1 MLTWEQRYTLG
12 SWSSPFH
19 CTIDSTRRQ
28 GFGEDTLQELA
39 EKKQFFAA
47 LEAGRLTP
55 VDYAVLN
62 RQLTLSSTGPIAEAQ
77 TRDLH
82 SQQSTPLTL
91 STSSVASS
99 TQKGGSSP
107 PVPATEQEGPALVEV
122 AGLYQGRSSQ
132 SVTSYGSDTFESGDE
147 TSEVATS
154 HTPSTETQHSPRSDV
169 RRFDL
174 SLVSQKMSGS
184 DALHSMDVI
193 GPPAS
198 AQETSS
204 KVVPPQSEQS
214 PGEDSSRTA
223 ELQGIRVLTSGVQG
237 VGLPPVRAVGMSGRL
252 AQPVQPGEPG
262 PKAPS
267 RTASLLHE
275 EGAQASPAVEVA
287 ETQDSLSELSST
299 PELASGQH
307 STASAPSSSPKKTGE
322 HSQPLQ
328 PQSSI
333 EQDLEEVQQALKAAG
348 LDGLDAVGAPT
359 HSARS
364 ADLQLVLR
372 ELAAAE
378 VVSLSQE
385 LLHRSWG
392 VESGARHSPVQG
404 APPPPL
410 PIKRQQG
417 ETRHSYSS
425 SSHGATASVTGG
437 SETRPQRSRP
447 NSSKLP
453 VATRR
458 LPGSGAQVGGASAQP
473 VSPSVSKEDSSHA
486 RESKLLEEVSRWQEM
501 WQSEKAQR
509 ERVERERA
517 ALEVESRQR
526 QELARLNH
534 QDEIQRLKEE
544 LFTVS
549 RKVGEQCSCHDRHKH
564 AHASL

>member
-1 MLTWEQRYTLG
+1 M
-12 SWSSPFH
+12 
-19 CTIDSTRRQ
+19 
-28 GFGEDTLQELA
+28 
-39 EKKQFFAA
+39 
-47 LEAGRLTP
+47 
-55 VDYAVLN
+55 DYAVLN

-99 TQKGGSSP
+99 AEKVGSSP
-107 PVPATEQEGPALVEV
+107 PVPVTEQEGPALVEV
-122 AGLYQGRSSQ
+122 SQ

-147 TSEVATS
+147 TSEMATS
-154 HTPSTETQHSPRSDV
+154 RTASTETQHSPQSDV
-169 RRFDL
+169 RGFDL
-174 SLVSQKMSGS
+174 SPVSQKMSGS
-184 DALHSMDVI
+184 HALHSMDVM
-193 GPPAS
+193 GPPPS

-204 KVVPPQSEQS
+204 KGVSPQSRHS
-214 PGEDSSRTA
+214 AAEDSSRTA
-223 ELQGIRVLTSGVQG
+223 ELQGSRVPISGVQE
-237 VGLPPVRAVGMSGRL
+237 VDLSPVHAVGTSGLL
-252 AQPVQPGEPG
+252 AQAAQPSEPS
-262 PKAPS
+262 PKPPS
-267 RTASLLHE
+267 HTASLLHE
-275 EGAQASPAVEVA
+275 EGTQASPAVGAA

-299 PELASGQH
+299 PELASGQL
-307 STASAPSSSPKKTGE
+307 STASAPCSSPKKTGE
-322 HSQPLQ
+322 HPHPLQ

-348 LDGLDAVGAPT
+348 LDGLDAVEAPT
-359 HSARS
+359 PSARS

-372 ELAAAE
+372 ELAVAE

-385 LLHRSWG
+385 LLHRSRG
-392 VESGARHSPVQG
+392 VQSGAGDSPVQG
-404 APPPPL
+404 TPAPL
-410 PIKRQQG
+410 PVRRPQG
-417 ETRHSYSS
+417 ETPHNYSS
-425 SSHGATASVTGG
+425 SSRGATASVAGG
-437 SETRPQRSRP
+437 TEARLQRSRP

-458 LPGSGAQVGGASAQP
+458 LPGSGTQAGGASAQP
-473 VSPSVSKEDSSHA
+473 VSPSVSKEESSHA

-526 QELARLNH
+526 QELARLTH

-549 RKVGEQCSCHDRHKH
+549 RKVGEQHSWHLFTATSMHL
-564 AHASL
+564 AHCKLFCCRRGSKE